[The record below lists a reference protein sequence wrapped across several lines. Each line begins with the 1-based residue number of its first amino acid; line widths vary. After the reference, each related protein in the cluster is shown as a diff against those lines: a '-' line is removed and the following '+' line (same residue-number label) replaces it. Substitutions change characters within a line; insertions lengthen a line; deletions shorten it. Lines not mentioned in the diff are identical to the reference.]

1 MQKIETLVMLIWT
14 KKKHKAFTLMEL
26 MIVIVI
32 IGILSAVG
40 MVMFGGQSE
49 KAKIA
54 ATKQIHSTVT
64 RFIAN
69 TFTLCLVDNTTYKL
83 GNVFHTCSNGV
94 SGQLNGF
101 SMYFQK
107 DLGFKSPFDNNRKT
121 VWNCDTNYG
130 WLLSNDYAIGE
141 TCLIRDYP
149 QTKYLRVYTNIG
161 KDEKGNFIILKE
173 DIYCDVCRCSGSRC

>member
-1 MQKIETLVMLIWT
+1 M
-14 KKKHKAFTLMEL
+14 KKRGFTLIEL
-26 MIVIVI
+26 LVVVAI
-32 IGILSAVG
+32 IGILAAVG
-40 MVMFGGQSE
+40 VVAYNGYTGA
-49 KAKIA
+49 AKVA

-64 RFIAN
+64 KYISS
-69 TFTLCLVDNTTYKL
+69 TFALCSIDNTLIYKTA
-83 GNVFHTCSNGV
+83 NAAFSCDNGIA
-94 SGQLNGF
+94 GQLQGF
-101 SMYFQK
+101 SYHFQ
-107 DLGFKSPFDNNRKT
+107 DELGFKSPFNNNRKT